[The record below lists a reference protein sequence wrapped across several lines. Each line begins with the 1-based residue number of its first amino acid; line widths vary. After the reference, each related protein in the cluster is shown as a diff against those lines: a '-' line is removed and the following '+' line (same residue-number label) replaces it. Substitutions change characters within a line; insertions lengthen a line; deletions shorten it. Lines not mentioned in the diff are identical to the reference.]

1 MTQATEQATEQAT
14 QRVGGLV
21 LAAGAGSR
29 LGGRPKCL
37 LRLHGISLIR
47 RQILALLRVG
57 IERPVVVLGCYK
69 DRIGQDIAD
78 LPVDFVLNPEPARG
92 QTSSVRL
99 GLHHLPSQIDTIV
112 VALADQPLIE
122 DQDIRNLLKH
132 FKFNQPQHS
141 VLVPTHQGL
150 PGNPV
155 VFDASV
161 RRDILASEDQFGCK
175 DWQLRHPER
184 VFRWECQDNRYRT
197 DIDSPEDIENFA
209 MSTGHRLV
217 WPDHPKT
224 LSA

>member
-29 LGGRPKCL
+29 MGGRPKCL
-37 LRLHGISLIR
+37 LRLQGVSLIR
-47 RQILALLRVG
+47 RQVLALLEVG
-57 IERPVVVLGCYK
+57 IEKPVVVLGCYK
-69 DRIGQDIAD
+69 ELIGQDIAD

-99 GLHHLPSQIDTIV
+99 GLHHLPSPINTIV
-112 VALADQPLIE
+112 VALADQPLIK

-132 FKFNQPQHS
+132 FKANQPQCS

-161 RRDILASEDQFGCK
+161 RRDSLASEDPFGCK

-197 DIDSPEDIENFA
+197 DIDSLQDIENFA

-224 LSA
+224 LSI

>member
-1 MTQATEQATEQAT
+1 MTEVTEQATERAT
-14 QRVGGLV
+14 QRVGGLL

-37 LRLHGISLIR
+37 LRLQGISLIR
-47 RQILALLRVG
+47 RQVLALLGVG
-57 IERPVVVLGCYK
+57 IEKPIVVLGCYE
-69 DRIGQDIAD
+69 DLIGQDIAD
-78 LPVDFVLNPEPARG
+78 LPVDVVLNPEPARG

-99 GLHHLPSQIDTIV
+99 GLHHLPSQSDTIV

-122 DQDIRNLLKH
+122 DQDIRNLLIQ
-132 FKFNQPQHS
+132 FKAKQPQYS

-161 RRDILASEDQFGCK
+161 RQDILAGGDEFGCK
-175 DWQLRHPER
+175 DWQLRYPER

-209 MSTGHRLV
+209 LSTGHRLV

-224 LSA
+224 VCP